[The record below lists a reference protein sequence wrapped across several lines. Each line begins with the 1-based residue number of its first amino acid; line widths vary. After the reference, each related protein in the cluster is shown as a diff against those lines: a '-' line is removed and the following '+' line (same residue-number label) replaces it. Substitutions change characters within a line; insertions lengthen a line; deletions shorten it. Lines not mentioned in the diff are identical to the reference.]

1 MEIEN
6 EINQLKQK
14 IKDLEIKKQLN
25 EKRNITK
32 EELEDTSLTSSS
44 IQECNIYNSD
54 NEVITTNTSYRGIF
68 TKTLK
73 AGNGRDAIIL
83 LTNTEPGKHTTK
95 GFNYIEEL
103 QISFQ
108 GKDANGTMKD
118 ILTLIEANNYS
129 INITIKLKDNTL
141 FYYENS

>member
-14 IKDLEIKKQLN
+14 IKDLEIKKRLN

-32 EELEDTSLTSSS
+32 EELEDLSLTNSS

-54 NEVITTNTSYRGIF
+54 NEVISTDTSYRGIF

-73 AGNGRDAIIL
+73 AGTGRDAIIL
-83 LTNTEPGKHTTK
+83 LTNTEPGKHINR
-95 GFNYIEEL
+95 GFNHIEEL

-141 FYYENS
+141 IYL

>member
-14 IKDLEIKKQLN
+14 IKDLEKQLN

-32 EELEDTSLTSSS
+32 EELGDTSLTSSS

-54 NEVITTNTSYRGIF
+54 NEVITTDTSYRSIF
-68 TKTLK
+68 IKILK

-83 LTNTEPGKHTTK
+83 LTNTEPGKHINR

-118 ILTLIEANNYS
+118 ILTLIEVNNYS
-129 INITIKLKDNTL
+129 INITIKLRDNTL
-141 FYYENS
+141 IYYKNS